1 MCRFRLLI
9 PMLAFIAMLTACGGS
24 SSKQG
29 EGAANDSVMQENR
42 RLNTFLDI
50 VATSMDS
57 INGRE
62 KMLFVN
68 KEGVPLS
75 NMQQIHDNIKL
86 FKFTLDE
93 QKKKI
98 EELQSQLDQK
108 DNAQVK
114 KFQTIINNLQKIIE
128 EKEKMIAQLQKELE
142 QKNVNIAQLEQHVGR
157 LSENVNTLSQANQK
171 KDKAIEAANTEIEKL
186 SVGYVKIG
194 SKKLLS
200 SSGILK
206 GGFLKKKKVDLN
218 SLDKSQFRKVNV
230 STDTEFTV
238 SASKIKLLTSHPS
251 SSYSIS
257 EHGSTCVLTIHD
269 TSSFWGTSKFLVIQ
283 TD

>member
-1 MCRFRLLI
+1 MYRFRLLI
-9 PMLAFIAMLTACGGS
+9 PMLVFLAMLTACGGS
-24 SSKQG
+24 SQKQG
-29 EGAANDSVMQENR
+29 TGTENDSVMQENK

-50 VATSMDS
+50 VANSMDS

-98 EELQSQLDQK
+98 DELQSQLDHK
-108 DNAQVK
+108 NEAQVR
-114 KFQTIINNLQKIIE
+114 KFQTIISNLQKIIE
-128 EKEKMIAQLQKELE
+128 EKEKMIAELQQELE
-142 QKNVNIAQLEQHVGR
+142 NKNVNIAQLEKHVGK
-157 LSENVNTLSQANQK
+157 LTDNVNVLSQANQR
-171 KDKAIEAANTEIEKL
+171 KDKVIETANNEIEKL

-218 SLDKSQFRKVNV
+218 NLDKSQFRKVNV
-230 STDTEFTV
+230 SSDTEFTV

-269 TSSFWGTSKFLVIQ
+269 PSSFWGTSKFLVIQ